1 MRTEYTSALLGER
14 FVRVAHPSGLTV
26 LIFPKKMSTVH
37 TLFAVNYGSLDV
49 TLPYGAPLP
58 DGTAHFLEH
67 KLFEDENGEDAFAAF
82 SAYGADVNAYTSFG
96 RTAYLFSTTAH
107 FSECLSELL
116 HFVTHPHFTEASV
129 ARERGIIAQEIKM
142 YKDQPW
148 ERVYQNLLGALYR
161 SHPVRRNICGT
172 LSTIKK
178 ITPDVLDTAYAA
190 YYRLSNMALVV
201 CGDVE
206 EREVMAAVDAAFAD
220 VTPTPAPPKRCEVRE
235 ESGVY
240 RARVSAKMQVAKP
253 IFCIG
258 IKDRTSVA
266 KGADVRHELAVSLLC
281 EILFSQSGSFFEE
294 LLDAE
299 LVGALSWEYST
310 VEGARFVCLSGESDD
325 PAAVLSRLHDFL
337 EKTKARGI
345 DDSDFERCRRARYA
359 GKILSYDSTE
369 EIAGA
374 LLDYVAFD
382 GEALFEIPD
391 MLMKITKQELEALLD
406 GFCQKENFTLSTVEP
421 LETEKGCCL

>member
-1 MRTEYTSALLGER
+1 MTRTEFTSARLGEK
-14 FVRVAHPSGLTV
+14 FVRVEHPSGLTV

-37 TLFAVNYGSLDV
+37 TLFAVNYGSLD
-49 TLPYGAPLP
+49 TALPDGTPIP

-107 FSECLSELL
+107 FSECLAQLL
-116 HFVTHPHFTEASV
+116 HFVTHPHFTDASV

-142 YKDQPW
+142 YRDQPW

-161 SHPVRRNICGT
+161 SHPVRRNICGS
-172 LSTIKK
+172 LSTVKR
-178 ITPDVLDTAYAA
+178 ITRDVLGAAYNA

-201 CGDVE
+201 CGDV
-206 EREVMAAVDAAFAD
+206 REDEVISLVDAAFAD
-220 VTPTPAPPKRCEVRE
+220 AACAPKLPKRAQTRE
-235 ESGVY
+235 EGGVY
-240 RARVSAKMQVAKP
+240 RARVSVGMQVAKP

-258 IKDRTSVA
+258 IKDRASVREED
-266 KGADVRHELAVSLLC
+266 DVRHELAMSLLC
-281 EILFSQSGSFFEE
+281 EILFSQSGSFFEG

-299 LVGALSWEYST
+299 LVGSLSWEYST
-310 VEGARFVCLSGESDD
+310 VEGARFTCLSGESDD
-325 PAAVLSRLHDFL
+325 PEAVLSRLHAFL
-337 EKTKARGI
+337 ERTRREGI
-345 DDSDFERCRRARYA
+345 CDADFERCRRARYA

-382 GEALFEIPD
+382 GEELFEIPEA
-391 MLMKITKQELEALLD
+391 LMRITKSDLEDLLD
-406 GFCQKENFTLSTVEP
+406 GFCQKENFTLSTVVP
-421 LETEKGCCL
+421 LETEKGC

>member
-1 MRTEYTSALLGER
+1 MKRTEFTSSLLGER
-14 FVRVAHPSGLTV
+14 FTRVTHPSGLTV

-49 TLPYGAPLP
+49 SLPDGTPIP

-107 FSECLSELL
+107 FSECLTELL
-116 HFVTHPHFTEASV
+116 HFVTDPHFTDASV

-142 YKDQPW
+142 YEDQPW
-148 ERVYQNLLGALYR
+148 ERVYQNMLGALYR
-161 SHPVRRNICGT
+161 AHPVRRNICGT

-178 ITPDVLDTAYAA
+178 ITPDVLGTAYAA

-201 CGDVE
+201 CGDVDE
-206 EREVMAAVDAAFAD
+206 GQVLSLVDEAFGEVS
-220 VTPTPAPPKRCEVRE
+220 PAPALPKRKETRE
-235 ESGVY
+235 EGGAY
-240 RARVSAKMQVAKP
+240 RSRVSAKMQVAKP

-258 IKDRTSVA
+258 IKDRACVPE
-266 KGADVRHELAVSLLC
+266 GEDVRHELAMSLLC

-299 LVGALSWEYST
+299 LVGSLSWEYST

-325 PAAVLSRLHDFL
+325 PEEVLSRLYAFL
-337 EKTKARGI
+337 DKTQEKGI
-345 DDSDFERCRRARYA
+345 DPEDFERCRRARYA

-382 GEALFEIPD
+382 GEALFEIPE
-391 MLMKITKQELEALLD
+391 MLMKITREELEALLESL
-406 GFCQKENFTLSTVEP
+406 CQKENFAISTVTP
-421 LETEKGCCL
+421 METEKGS